1 MVCRQ
6 TIEVVK
12 IKDSN
17 DKHIEDNGKDRKKRL

>member
-17 DKHIEDNGKDRKKRL
+17 NKHIEDNDNDRKKRL